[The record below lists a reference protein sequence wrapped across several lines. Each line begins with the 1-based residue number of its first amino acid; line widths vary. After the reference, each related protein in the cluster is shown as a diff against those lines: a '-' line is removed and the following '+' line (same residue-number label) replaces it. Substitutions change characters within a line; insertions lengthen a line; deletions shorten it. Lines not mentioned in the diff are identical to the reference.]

1 MKAEFVELDNMK
13 NKPKFETDNKNKLGE
28 VMKVEYTG
36 PELDMEV
43 IEKLVEFLAWFDR
56 RE

>member
-1 MKAEFVELDNMK
+1 MK

>member
-1 MKAEFVELDNMK
+1 MPGEIMKEI
-13 NKPKFETDNKNKLGE
+13 PKFESDNANRKGE
-28 VMKVEYTG
+28 SVKVVYTG

-43 IEKLVEFLAWFDR
+43 IVKLGEFLDWFDR

>member
-1 MKAEFVELDNMK
+1 MVE
-13 NKPKFETDNKNKLGE
+13 KPKFETDYKNEKGE
-28 VMKVEYTG
+28 SIKVEYTG

-43 IEKLVEFLAWFDR
+43 IEELGKFLDWFDR